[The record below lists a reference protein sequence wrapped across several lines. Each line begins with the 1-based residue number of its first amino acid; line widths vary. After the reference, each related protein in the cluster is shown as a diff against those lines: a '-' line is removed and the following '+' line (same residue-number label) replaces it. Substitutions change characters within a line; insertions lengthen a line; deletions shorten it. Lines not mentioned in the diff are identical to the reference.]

1 MQTSSALVVGK
12 AMEKFK
18 LTGQGVIGGL
28 AHKEGI
34 DRLSHYIK
42 YGPNK
47 QVKGNKDG
55 ESIEANF
62 KEYRESW
69 SNQPWEWAKQIN
81 KKETSFSQFKPLS
94 LDLELAA
101 ICDLACPYCYR
112 QTYVTPDKVMP
123 TQMAKDLISEAASI
137 NIASLKLNWRGEP
150 LLHPQL
156 CEIIRHAKEQGIV
169 DVIINTNATH
179 LDDSY
184 AEKLL
189 NSGLDYIIFSFD
201 GGTKET
207 YEKNRVSR
215 FTYNQFETVC
225 SNIKNFCK
233 KKKEKGL
240 KFPTQEY
247 KWF

>member
-1 MQTSSALVVGK
+1 MA
-12 AMEKFK
+12 
-18 LTGQGVIGGL
+18 
-28 AHKEGI
+28 
-34 DRLSHYIK
+34 RLIRR
-42 YGPNK
+42 
-47 QVKGNKDG
+47 
-55 ESIEANF
+55 A
-62 KEYRESW
+62 
-69 SNQPWEWAKQIN
+69 
-81 KKETSFSQFKPLS
+81 S
-94 LDLELAA
+94 L
-101 ICDLACPYCYR
+101 
-112 QTYVTPDKVMP
+112 
-123 TQMAKDLISEAASI
+123 

-215 FTYNQFETVC
+215 FTYNQFEKSAV
-225 SNIKNFCK
+225 I
-233 KKKEKGL
+233 
-240 KFPTQEY
+240 
-247 KWF
+247 